1 MGIEITTKEHLI
13 GRGKVQIMICQ
24 MYSRIELR
32 FWDWVIPLLSH
43 SRRLQNILKQLQPL
57 VDHSYQRKFG
67 LRSLLI
73 AAIGFG
79 GGAFLAV
86 LIR

>member
-1 MGIEITTKEHLI
+1 
-13 GRGKVQIMICQ
+13 MINQ

-32 FWDWVIPLLSH
+32 FWDWAIPLLSH
-43 SRRLQNILKQLQPL
+43 SRRLQDLLKQLKPL
-57 VDHSYQRKFG
+57 TEPSYLKKIG

-73 AAIGFG
+73 AACGFG
-79 GGAFLAV
+79 GGACLAF